1 MPGTHRSDHYSHSVA
16 ARGPGAKAF
25 VADHMDQ
32 TGLKSPWDRAPWGR
46 TYGNQSPMMRAY
58 SRCGKLLMLGVDYH
72 SSTYVHLVEVMY
84 WNGLLA
90 QSDDAD
96 FVALDHAEMGK
107 FWDRA
112 GGLRRGMVGDAES
125 RCFGIKEY
133 VDTLV
138 QEVYRDVDAY
148 DRVNLKKSVVNEE
161 SQDIERR
168 EKTTHR

>member
-1 MPGTHRSDHYSHSVA
+1 
-16 ARGPGAKAF
+16 
-25 VADHMDQ
+25 
-32 TGLKSPWDRAPWGR
+32 
-46 TYGNQSPMMRAY
+46 
-58 SRCGKLLMLGVDYH
+58 
-72 SSTYVHLVEVMY
+72 
-84 WNGLLA
+84 
-90 QSDDAD
+90 
-96 FVALDHAEMGK
+96 
-107 FWDRA
+107 
-112 GGLRRGMVGDAES
+112 MVGDAES